1 MLPDPH
7 VKSTSA
13 EPDTGAPVRARAPSG
28 GAAAGDVAAA
38 GLAPVVKAGVDLEKV
53 RAAIIPALAARGVE
67 LFEVEWLTDRAGWTL
82 RVFIERPGAQD
93 ASGGVT
99 LEDCVEVSRDVSS
112 VLDGVEDLIP
122 HHYNLEVSS
131 PGLDRKLRGPSDYVR
146 FVGQLA
152 KLKLKKPAPDGQRV
166 LRGLIEEA
174 TEGRVAMLVDGKRVE
189 VAASDVEEGRLVY
202 ELQTG
207 QKKGKPKRGP
217 GGRTPAS
224 RQERGGSHR

>member
-1 MLPDPH
+1 MLPDTH

-13 EPDTGAPVRARAPSG
+13 EPDTGAPASVRLPFG
-28 GAAAGDVAAA
+28 GAAAA
-38 GLAPVVKAGVDLEKV
+38 GLAPVVKAGVDVEKV
-53 RAAIIPALAARGVE
+53 RAAIIPALAASGLE
-67 LFEVEWLTDRAGWTL
+67 LFEVEWLTERAGWTL

-99 LEDCVEVSRDVSS
+99 LEDCVVVSRDVSS
-112 VLDGVEDLIP
+112 VLDGEDLIP

-131 PGLDRKLRGPSDYVR
+131 PGLERKLRGPSDYVR

-152 KLKLKKPAPDGQRV
+152 KVKLKKAAPDGQRV
-166 LRGLIEEA
+166 LRGLLEEA
-174 TEGRVAMLVDGKRVE
+174 TEGRVAMRVDGKRVE

-224 RQERGGSHR
+224 KQERGGSHR